1 MNFKLLIHWQRNA
14 LKNTLLRL
22 LVYTIN
28 AIIFFWLLLIFAWGA
43 FQLVVPETFHCCML
57 LVGLFPALNAVMHQ
71 IRIRS
76 LLPHGCCPV
85 HSLCW
90 SSITFPTFWFQLTL
104 PAPQEFS
111 VTALDHQ
118 GSSCKCSQTQPLT
131 ASGEDHCTACCWDSP
146 SCPDHT
152 VMLQVPL
159 VMSSCPG
166 LFESRCWPILVSIAV
181 SSVSPSLTYP
191 SQRDQ
196 DTAWWLPTLNATAAT
211 NT

>member
-71 IRIRS
+71 MRIRS

-85 HSLCW
+85 HNVCW
-90 SSITFPTFWFQLTL
+90 SRVTSPTFWFQLTP
-104 PAPQEFS
+104 PAPLGFS
-111 VTALDHQ
+111 VTASDHQ
-118 GSSCKCSQTQPLT
+118 CCSGILMQVLTDSASDCKWWGPLHCMWLGQPLLPRPHSNTLGSSCHELP
-131 ASGEDHCTACCWDSP
+131 
-146 SCPDHT
+146 
-152 VMLQVPL
+152 
-159 VMSSCPG
+159 
-166 LFESRCWPILVSIAV
+166 WPIHPVSI
-181 SSVSPSLTYP
+181 
-191 SQRDQ
+191 
-196 DTAWWLPTLNATAAT
+196 DTAWWLPALNATAAT